1 LLASGTVARLWRAKS
16 AAAGDKGEGND
27 ARRDALNLVIA
38 YVKQE
43 TLDPIKGLLRFV
55 GFGVAGSVAITIGT
69 VMLLVAA
76 LRVLQTETGTFHGNL
91 SWVPYVIVVG
101 LAAAIMGLS
110 AWRIVA
116 GPAARRG
123 DKPAKD

>member
-1 LLASGTVARLWRAKS
+1 MARFGRATS
-16 AAAGDKGEGND
+16 AIAGDKDKGGD

-43 TLDPIKGLLRFV
+43 TLDPLKGLLRFV
-55 GFGVAGSVAITIGT
+55 GFGVAGSIAITIGT
-69 VMLLVAA
+69 VMLLVAG
-76 LRVLQTETGTFHGNL
+76 LRALQTETGTFQGNL
-91 SWVPYVIVVG
+91 SWVPYVIVIGV
-101 LAAAIMGLS
+101 AFAIIGLS

>member
-1 LLASGTVARLWRAKS
+1 LLASRLVARFGRAKS
-16 AAAGDKGEGND
+16 ATAGDKDKGDD

-43 TLDPIKGLLRFV
+43 TLDPLKGLLRFV
-55 GFGVAGSVAITIGT
+55 AFGVAGSVAITIGT

-76 LRVLQTETGTFHGNL
+76 LRVLQTETAAFRGNL
-91 SWVPYVIVVG
+91 SWVPYVIVIG
-101 LAAAIMGLS
+101 LAVGIIGLS

-123 DKPAKD
+123 DQPAKD